1 MAKRWRPPF
10 NFKRYCGDSEAM
22 VIHDLVCEKPDCH
35 VSTFED
41 EQITMWDS
49 EEEVSVALAGGE
61 WSQCQLCESGA
72 LYFTPREE
80 LK

>member
-10 NFKRYCGDSEAM
+10 NFKRYCGDTATM
-22 VIHDLVCEKPDCH
+22 VIHDLVCEKPECS
-35 VSTFED
+35 VSTLED
-41 EQITMWDS
+41 EQITMWETED
-49 EEEVSVALAGGE
+49 EVVVALEGSDWERCG
-61 WSQCQLCESGA
+61 LCESGA